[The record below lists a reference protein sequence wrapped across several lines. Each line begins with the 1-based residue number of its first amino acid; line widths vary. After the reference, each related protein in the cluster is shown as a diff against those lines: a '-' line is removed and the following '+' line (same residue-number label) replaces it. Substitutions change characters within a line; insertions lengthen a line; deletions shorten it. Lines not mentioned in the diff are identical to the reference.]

1 MSLVDKRLITNILNE
16 LQSVSV
22 DTVTSERIASV
33 VSSVNETF
41 SPLDTKSFFDTEPA
55 QFDSLLGRISKPNE
69 DENGG

>member
-1 MSLVDKRLITNILNE
+1 MLNE
-16 LQSVSV
+16 LQGVSV
-22 DTVTSERIASV
+22 DTVISERIASV
-33 VSSVNETF
+33 VSSVNETI

>member
-55 QFDSLLGRISKPNE
+55 QFDSLLSRVAKPSE
-69 DENGG
+69 DQNGG

>member
-1 MSLVDKRLITNILNE
+1 MSSVDKKLITNMLNE
-16 LQSVSV
+16 LQGVSV

-33 VSSVNETF
+33 VSSANETF

-55 QFDSLLGRISKPNE
+55 QFDSLLSRISKPNE

>member
-1 MSLVDKRLITNILNE
+1 MSSVDKRLITNMLNE
-16 LQSVSV
+16 LQGVSV
-22 DTVTSERIASV
+22 DNVTSERIASV

-55 QFDSLLGRISKPNE
+55 QFDSLLARISKPNE

>member
-55 QFDSLLGRISKPNE
+55 QFDSLLSRISKPNE
-69 DENGG
+69 DENGE

>member
-1 MSLVDKRLITNILNE
+1 MSSVDKRLITNMLNE
-16 LQSVSV
+16 LQGVSV

-55 QFDSLLGRISKPNE
+55 QFDSLLSRVAKPRE